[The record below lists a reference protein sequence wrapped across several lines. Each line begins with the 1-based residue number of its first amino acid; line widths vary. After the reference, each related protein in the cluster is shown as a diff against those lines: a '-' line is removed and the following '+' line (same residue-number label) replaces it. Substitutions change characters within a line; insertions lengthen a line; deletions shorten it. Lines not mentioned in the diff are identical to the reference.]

1 MYKNVNDSTSF
12 AIVRF
17 LSYNK
22 MCKLLKN
29 QYQNSKKLKKKMH
42 FISTLLTESTSGEF
56 YYIK

>member
-12 AIVRF
+12 ALVRF

-29 QYQNSKKLKKKMH
+29 QYQNSKKLK
-42 FISTLLTESTSGEF
+42 ENAF
-56 YYIK
+56 YFNTINGIH